1 MRQLDESD
9 SAEKVR
15 VALPVPGWVWRAGRP
30 PDWSSSM
37 REQPSPVGW
46 IRAGP
51 KLGAVGAE
59 LDEALLEDGV
69 GAVAEVGTWFL
80 NRAQPER
87 DDEQR
92 PCRALPEGA
101 GGVAVQ
107 LVALGVGEQR
117 PGRGR
122 SPRTPAGCGQPRKQR
137 ARRTSRRGSSRGRSL
152 ADGQRGE
159 QPGFAGDVTQSR
171 KRWEDVVMSGAL
183 SPTHWLI
190 IIGVLVVLFGA
201 KKLPEAA
208 RGLGQSLRIFKTE
221 ISADRGEPPA
231 PDTSAGRDGEPD
243 KPGADAAQPPRTA
256 EQTPGASRHPASDHA
271 PSTAQQRTT
280 AEPTATPA
288 EPGPDHAL
296 PPTPRTGGE

>member
-9 SAEKVR
+9 SAAKVR

-37 REQPSPVGW
+37 REQRSPVGW

-122 SPRTPAGCGQPRKQR
+122 SPRTPAGCGQPGKQR

-201 KKLPEAA
+201 KRLPAAWGNHCASSRPKSPPVEASRQRPTPRPA
-208 RGLGQSLRIFKTE
+208 ETGSQTSPGPTPPS
-221 ISADRGEPPA
+221 PPA
-231 PDTSAGRDGEPD
+231 PRSRRQALLDTPRPTTPPVPPSSG
-243 KPGADAAQPPRTA
+243 PPR
-256 EQTPGASRHPASDHA
+256 SR
-271 PSTAQQRTT
+271 RR
-280 AEPTATPA
+280 
-288 EPGPDHAL
+288 
-296 PPTPRTGGE
+296 PRP